1 MKMSKADKEKHAD
14 QVRNEGL
21 QIKPTEK
28 LNAQTEI
35 VMELEEEGAAAKV
48 AEEGA
53 KTIQDTSEFQKLNT

>member
-53 KTIQDTSEFQKLNT
+53 KTIQDTSEFQKLNK

>member
-35 VMELEEEGAAAKV
+35 VMELEEEGAAAKR
-48 AEEGA
+48 
-53 KTIQDTSEFQKLNT
+53 

>member
-1 MKMSKADKEKHAD
+1 MSKADKEKHAD

-53 KTIQDTSEFQKLNT
+53 KTIQDTSEFQ